1 MFHIYSSKTTIYGS
15 KAAIYGSKA
24 AKQHYITT
32 LYNSKTEYNSK
43 TTP

>member
-32 LYNSKTEYNSK
+32 LYNSKTEHNNK